1 MMTNAQITAAIFS
14 LAFAT
19 VLLVLLRR
27 DHLYI
32 RQVAFWLAITLVVLA
47 AGWVPGLVDRVG
59 GFFGISY
66 PPMFFAL
73 AAILVLLIKGLE
85 ADLTMTRMERQI
97 RRLSQRLA
105 MLDSTSVTNSN
116 QRTYDPVSRSAPG
129 HEK

>member
-1 MMTNAQITAAIFS
+1 MTNAQITAAIFS

-19 VLLVLLRR
+19 ALLVLLRR

-32 RQVAFWLAITLVVLA
+32 RQVTFWLAITLVVLG

-105 MLDSTSVTNSN
+105 MLDGTITAKLDTRESVN
-116 QRTYDPVSRSAPG
+116 RSVPE
-129 HEK
+129 HER

>member
-1 MMTNAQITAAIFS
+1 MMNSAQVTAAIFS
-14 LAFAT
+14 VVFAA

-47 AGWVPGLVDRVG
+47 TGWVPGLMDRIG
-59 GFFGISY
+59 GLLGISY
-66 PPMFFAL
+66 PPMFFAF
-73 AAILVLLIKGLE
+73 AAILILLIKGLE

-105 MLDSTSVTNSN
+105 MLDGTITAKLDTGEPVNRSV
-116 QRTYDPVSRSAPG
+116 PE
-129 HEK
+129 HEQ